1 MSARPAPSA
10 WQQFSALLHKDAL
23 IEWRSRARFNA
34 VIFFA
39 VLTLLLFSFSVG
51 AQVAL
56 LGRLAP
62 GFFWLAV
69 LLASVLALAESMR
82 VETDSHAM
90 EGLLLLPVNPATLFL
105 AKACSSSAFLSLL
118 GWLLLPICVALYG
131 VSLRLPHALA
141 WFALVNALGAGAISA
156 PGTLYAAL
164 SMQARARDIL
174 LPLLLFPILIPG
186 LVAAVKTT
194 TLIMQ
199 GDPMGEFGTWM
210 ALLVAFNVVYWG
222 LCACLFGRVVQ
233 P

>member
-1 MSARPAPSA
+1 MSNRPAPSA
-10 WQQFSALLHKDAL
+10 LQQFMALLHKDAL
-23 IEWRSRARFNA
+23 IEWRSRARLNA

-39 VLTLLLFSFSVG
+39 VLTVLLFSFSVG
-51 AQVAL
+51 PQVAL

-62 GFFWLAV
+62 GFFWLSV

-90 EGLLLLPVNPATLFL
+90 EGLLLLPVDPATLFL
-105 AKACSSSAFLSLL
+105 AKSCSSSVFLSLL

-131 VSLRLPHALA
+131 ASLRLPHAVG

-199 GDPMGEFGTWM
+199 GDPMGEFGIWM

-233 P
+233 S